1 MLAMRGGDAALTT
14 AAGCSVTTLG
24 ARTAVWMTLPPLM
37 WAGNAVVGRLLVGH
51 VPPLKLNL
59 LRWAL
64 AALLLAPFGWRA
76 LGRWA
81 EIRAAWPYLLA
92 IGCLGVGAYNAL
104 QYLALTTSTPLNV
117 TLIAASTPL
126 WMLAIG
132 GLAFEQQIR
141 PPQLVGALLSLAGVV
156 LVVSRGS
163 WTVLAQVQ
171 LVAGDVYIL
180 VAALSWAV
188 YSWLLVQ
195 PPAWLRPP
203 SRSTLQAWGWAGLLL
218 VQMLFGLLAAGAAAA
233 GEAALTQTTG
243 IDWTNGWILGAL
255 LFVAVGPSVVAY
267 RCWGLGV
274 ALGGPAL
281 AAFFANLTPLFA
293 ALLSALLLGEMPR
306 GYHVLA
312 FALIVAGIAVSA
324 RRAR

>member
-1 MLAMRGGDAALTT
+1 MK
-14 AAGCSVTTLG
+14 
-24 ARTAVWMTLPPLM
+24 ARTALLMTMPPLM

-51 VPPLKLNL
+51 VPPLTLNL
-59 LRWAL
+59 MRWVL
-64 AALLLAPFGWRA
+64 AALLLAPLGWPA
-76 LGRWA
+76 LRRLA
-81 EIRAAWPYLLA
+81 DIRAAWPYLLA
-92 IGCLGVGAYNAL
+92 IGCLGVGAYNAF
-104 QYLALTTSTPLNV
+104 QYVALTTSTPLNV
-117 TLIAASTPL
+117 TLIAASSPL
-126 WMLAIG
+126 WMLAVG
-132 GLAFEQQIR
+132 ALAFGQRVTARQIA
-141 PPQLVGALLSLAGVV
+141 GALLSLAGVV

-163 WTVLAQVQ
+163 WATLAQVQ

-180 VAALSWAV
+180 IAALSWAV

-203 SRSTLQAWGWAGLLL
+203 SRATLQSWGWAGLLL

-233 GEAALTQTTG
+233 GELMLTPSMT
-243 IDWTNGWILGAL
+243 IDWRNAWVLGAL
-255 LFVAVGPSVVAY
+255 LFVAVGPSIVAY

-293 ALLSALLLGEMPR
+293 ALLSALLLGEAPR

-324 RRAR
+324 RAGR